1 MTSFQVHISFWIIIV
16 FWETAPYPSPKPT
29 LTLNSHLRQN
39 VGLGEGG
46 GGSFPET
53 YNDPISLYDVWI
65 LLGEN

>member
-39 VGLGEGG
+39 VGLGEGWG
-46 GGSFPET
+46 GGAV
-53 YNDPISLYDVWI
+53 SLKRTMIPFLFMMY
-65 LLGEN
+65 GYC